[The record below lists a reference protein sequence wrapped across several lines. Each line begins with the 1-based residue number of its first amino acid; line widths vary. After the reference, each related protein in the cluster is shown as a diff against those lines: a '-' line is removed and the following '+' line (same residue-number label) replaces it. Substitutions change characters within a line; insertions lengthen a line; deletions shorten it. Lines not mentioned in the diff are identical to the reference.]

1 MAFISPPFRYP
12 ACLPLLNLC
21 HVAAADASTTN
32 CKYINLM
39 ITLTAGVCL
48 NGALLRSLI
57 VLTRRGTAIH
67 RPNKDQ
73 DDATPRR
80 TNKVA
85 RVLNSVTATCSAH
98 KVIKSLIPVR
108 RFWCVLFLLHRESP
122 SAVGISVVAR
132 SQDDGRD
139 ATVSPKMV
147 ADRNYIIIDS
157 WSQELSNRR
166 CWRRPCRHTTLV
178 PCIILLF
185 YFYF

>member
-1 MAFISPPFRYP
+1 MEPP
-12 ACLPLLNLC
+12 
-21 HVAAADASTTN
+21 ST
-32 CKYINLM
+32 
-39 ITLTAGVCL
+39 A
-48 NGALLRSLI
+48 
-57 VLTRRGTAIH
+57 
-67 RPNKDQ
+67 PNKDQ

-85 RVLNSVTATCSAH
+85 RVLNSVRATCSAH

-122 SAVGISVVAR
+122 LAVGISVVAG

-157 WSQELSNRR
+157 WPQELSNRR
-166 CWRRPCRHTTLV
+166 CWRRPCWHTTLV

-185 YFYF
+185 YFWLPKVNDEETDTTEDQGRKIKSREEESNS